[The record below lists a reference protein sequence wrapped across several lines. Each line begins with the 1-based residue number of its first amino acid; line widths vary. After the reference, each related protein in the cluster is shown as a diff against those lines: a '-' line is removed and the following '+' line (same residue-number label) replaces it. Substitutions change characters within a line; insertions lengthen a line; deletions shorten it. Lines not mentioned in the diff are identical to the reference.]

1 MYRDCI
7 YTVNSSNG
15 NKIKPEYNE
24 DITELS
30 FGLTIFKPVF
40 DILQELL
47 ISVRNRTCASD
58 ASSSYILL
66 SLYYLSQKR
75 LLGLLHNLNLSF
87 FLPTSTAFHSI
98 LLYYSFFFV
107 VHFTMPQYLLSNERA
122 QYFTYS
128 LS

>member
-15 NKIKPEYNE
+15 DKIKPEYNE

-66 SLYYLSQKR
+66 SLYYLRQKR

-98 LLYYSFFFV
+98 LLNYSFF
-107 VHFTMPQYLLSNERA
+107 S
-122 QYFTYS
+122 
-128 LS
+128 

>member
-24 DITELS
+24 GITELS

-66 SLYYLSQKR
+66 SLYYLRQKR

-87 FLPTSTAFHSI
+87 FSSTQHCVS
-98 LLYYSFFFV
+98 L
-107 VHFTMPQYLLSNERA
+107 
-122 QYFTYS
+122 YFTQLLFFS
-128 LS
+128 